1 MRLQIFEHILFQSL
15 RPWKQ
20 VSLNER
26 DYSNFLKTKGFTI
39 QQNSISEFK
48 TALNSIFQKEEFTKD
63 SDFDLYELNNAP
75 DRVKI
80 ISPLIQIEIQKA
92 QNTKCR
98 FYYYLITNEVTRL
111 SDLLYQLYIGPAS
124 QTDKTFVINDVL
136 GQIKY
141 LLKESSKELLEGNH
155 SEDSI
160 YILQTLRLSLVRILL
175 EVEKL
180 FSDVIK
186 TPLTTDEEL
195 YFDLLNDELPDEPIY
210 SVTSYLSSI
219 ISAAEE
225 KQLEIETNLPPS
237 NKLSFNFNGKR
248 ENLLNIIAQLNNKI
262 ELLNEDITSPEQFV
276 EVLTSRDLN
285 PELPKI
291 QFNTETKQVRYVIDK
306 LSPSF
311 SNLTLALIAN
321 CNLFYS
327 KIGTPISKSN
337 LTSSKHHNPKNKAV
351 IDEIFRSL

>member
-1 MRLQIFEHILFQSL
+1 MRLKIFEHILFQSL

-20 VSLNER
+20 GSLNER
-26 DYSNFLKTKGFTI
+26 DYSNFLKTKGFII
-39 QQNSISEFK
+39 QQNSNNEFK
-48 TALNSIFQKEEFTKD
+48 TALNSIFPKEEFTKD
-63 SDFDLYELNNAP
+63 SDFDLYELNNDP

-80 ISPLIQIEIQKA
+80 VSPLIQIDIQKA

-111 SDLLYQLYIGPAS
+111 SDLLYQLYVGPSS

-141 LLKESSKELLEGNH
+141 LLKESSKELLEGKHN
-155 SEDSI
+155 EDSI
-160 YILQTLRLSLVRILL
+160 YILQVLRLSLVRFLF
-175 EVEKL
+175 EVEQL

-186 TPLTTDEEL
+186 TPLTTEEVL

-210 SVTSYLSSI
+210 GFTSHLSSI
-219 ISAAEE
+219 ISAAEV

-237 NKLSFNFNGKR
+237 NKLSFNFNGKK
-248 ENLLNIIAQLNNKI
+248 ENLLNVITQLNNKI

-276 EVLTSRDLN
+276 DVLTSRDLN
-285 PELPKI
+285 PALPKI

-321 CNLFYS
+321 CNLFFS
-327 KIGTPISKSN
+327 KNGTLIKYSN
-337 LTSSKHHNPKNKAV
+337 LSSSKHHNPKNKEV